1 MDNPE
6 IIWQPSSESKKS
18 SNLYRFI
25 EFANHRYSQSINT
38 EYQDIWDWSVNNVEK
53 FWSLMW
59 DFSEIKGSKGTKITE
74 NYGRMPGARFFPDAK
89 LNYAENLLRAA
100 DNAIAIEEFREDGF
114 SNALTR
120 KELESK
126 ALKMAG
132 WMKSKG
138 VKKGDRVCAYMP
150 NCSETVISM
159 LATSALGAIFS
170 SCSSDFGIE
179 GVIDRF
185 EQIEPKIMIAT
196 DGYLYNGKVIDRSE
210 EIKTISKRL
219 PSLEHIIVVEY
230 ISSSKDIDNFTN
242 FKAVFQS
249 DRLENYV
256 LCKFNDPLYIVFSSG
271 TTGKP
276 KCITHSIGGVLIQHA
291 KEHLLHINLS
301 EKQKMFYFTTCG
313 WMMWNWLVGSLF
325 CKSSIVLYEGSPF
338 YPNPEH
344 LWKIAE
350 KSKVSIFGTS
360 AKYIDA
366 LSKSNIVPKKHFTL
380 SNLGTI
386 CSTGSPLSPDSYD
399 YILNNIKPDVQI
411 ASISG
416 GTDLLSCFV
425 LSNPLS
431 PVIKGQIQCRALAM
445 DVDIFNEHGD
455 SLVNMEG
462 ELVCKIPFPSMPI
475 KFWNDQNDRKYKEA
489 YFEKFKGIWCHGD
502 WAKITE
508 RGTVVI
514 FGRSD
519 ATLNPGGVRIGT
531 AEIYNTVEK
540 LNEIAESI
548 VIAQNWN
555 NDVRIVLFLK
565 LQNDHELTE
574 RLKEKVVNQIRT
586 NLTPRHLPA
595 KVVAVPDIP
604 RTRSGK
610 ITELAVRDI
619 VHGKEIKNKEALA
632 NPEALIHFA
641 NIPDLST
648 D

>member
-6 IIWQPSSESKKS
+6 IIWQPSSESKKL
-18 SNLYRFI
+18 SNLSRFI
-25 EFANHRYSQSINT
+25 EFANQRYSQSIKT

-59 DFSEIKGSKGTKITE
+59 DFSEIKGSKGTKISE
-74 NYGRMPGARFFPDAK
+74 NIGQMPGARFFPDAK

-100 DNAIAIEEFREDGF
+100 DNSVAIEEFREDGF
-114 SNALTR
+114 YNALTR
-120 KELESK
+120 KDLESK
-126 ALKMAG
+126 ALRMAG

-185 EQIEPKIMIAT
+185 EQIEPKVMIAA

-210 EIKTISKRL
+210 EIKKISKRL
-219 PSLEHIIVVEY
+219 PSLEHIVVVEY
-230 ISSSKDIDNFTN
+230 INSSKDIDKVLN
-242 FKAVFQS
+242 FKTVFQS
-249 DRLENYV
+249 DRLENFV

-291 KEHLLHINLS
+291 KEHLLHINLG

-338 YPNPEH
+338 YPNPEN

-366 LSKSNIVPKKHFTL
+366 LSKSNVIPKKHFRL
-380 SNLGTI
+380 SNLRTI

-411 ASISG
+411 SSISG

-431 PVIKGQIQCRALAM
+431 PVVKGQIQCRALAM
-445 DVDIFNEHGD
+445 DVDIFNEDGE

-475 KFWNDQNDRKYKEA
+475 KFWNDQNDTKYKEA
-489 YFEKFKGIWCHGD
+489 YFEKFKGIWRHGD

-531 AEIYNTVEK
+531 SEIYNTVEK

-574 RLKEKVVNQIRT
+574 HLKEKVVNQIRT
-586 NLTPRHLPA
+586 NLTPRHVPA

>member
-1 MDNPE
+1 MDNLE
-6 IIWQPSSESKKS
+6 IIWQPSNESKKS
-18 SNLYRFI
+18 SNLSRFI
-25 EFANHRYSQSINT
+25 ELVNQRYSQSIKT
-38 EYQDIWDWSVNNVEK
+38 EYQDIWNWSVNNIES
-53 FWSLMW
+53 FWSLIW
-59 DFSEIKGSKGTKITE
+59 DFTEIKGIKGTKISE
-74 NYGRMPGARFFPDAK
+74 NLGLMPGAKFFPEAK
-89 LNYAENLLRAA
+89 LNYAENLLRTP
-100 DNAIAIEEFREDGF
+100 DDTIAIEEFREDGF
-114 SNALTR
+114 SNKLTR
-120 KELESK
+120 KELKSK

-132 WMKSKG
+132 WMKRQG

-150 NCSETVISM
+150 NCSETIITM

-185 EQIEPKIMIAT
+185 EQIEPKILVSAN
-196 DGYLYNGKVIDRSE
+196 GYLYNGKVIDRSE
-210 EIKTISKRL
+210 EIKKISKRL
-219 PSLEHIIVVEY
+219 PSLEHILVVEY
-230 ISSSKDIDNFTN
+230 ISSNKDIYNFPN
-242 FKAVFQS
+242 FDTVFQS
-249 DRLENYV
+249 DTLESYV
-256 LCKFNDPLYIVFSSG
+256 LCEFNDPLYIVFSSG

-301 EKQKMFYFTTCG
+301 EKQKIFYFTTCG

-325 CKSSIVLYEGSPF
+325 CRSSIVLYEGSPF

-344 LWKIAE
+344 LWEIAE
-350 KSKVSIFGTS
+350 KSEVCVFGTS

-366 LSKSNIVPKKHFTL
+366 LSKSKVIPKKQFQL
-380 SNLGTI
+380 RNLRTT

-399 YILNNIKPDVQI
+399 YILNNIKSDIQI

-431 PVIKGQIQCRALAM
+431 PVVKGEIQCKALGM
-445 DVDIFNEHGD
+445 DVDIFNENGE
-455 SLVNMEG
+455 SIVNEEG
-462 ELVCKIPFPSMPI
+462 ELVCKNSFPSMPI
-475 KFWNDQNDRKYKEA
+475 KFWNDPDDKKYKDA
-489 YFEKFKGIWCHGD
+489 YFEKFTGIWRHGD

-508 RGTVVI
+508 RGTIVI
-514 FGRSD
+514 YGRSD

-540 LNEIAESI
+540 LNEVVESI
-548 VIAQNWN
+548 VIAQNWD

-565 LQNDHELTE
+565 LADDLELTE
-574 RLKEKVVNQIRT
+574 SLKEKVIDQIRT
-586 NLTPRHLPA
+586 NLTPRHIPA
-595 KVVAVPDIP
+595 KVVSVPDIP

-632 NPEALIHFA
+632 NPKALLHFA

-648 D
+648 S

>member
-1 MDNPE
+1 MDNLE
-6 IIWQPSSESKKS
+6 IIWQPSNESKKS
-18 SNLYRFI
+18 SNLSRFI
-25 EFANHRYSQSINT
+25 ELVNQRYSQSIKT
-38 EYQDIWDWSVNNVEK
+38 EYQDIWNWSVNNIES
-53 FWSLMW
+53 FWSLIW
-59 DFSEIKGSKGTKITE
+59 DFTEIKGIKGTKISE
-74 NYGRMPGARFFPDAK
+74 NLGLMPGAKFFPEAR
-89 LNYAENLLRAA
+89 LNYAENLLRTP
-100 DNAIAIEEFREDGF
+100 DNTIAIEEFREDGF
-114 SNALTR
+114 SNKLTR
-120 KELESK
+120 KELKSK

-132 WMKSKG
+132 WMKRQG
-138 VKKGDRVCAYMP
+138 VKKGDRICAYMP
-150 NCSETVISM
+150 NCSETIITM

-185 EQIEPKIMIAT
+185 EQIEPKILVSAN
-196 DGYLYNGKVIDRSE
+196 GYMYNGKVIDRSE

-219 PSLEHIIVVEY
+219 PSLEHILVVEY
-230 ISSSKDIDNFTN
+230 ISSNKDIYNFLN
-242 FKAVFQS
+242 FDTVFQS
-249 DRLENYV
+249 DTLESYV
-256 LCKFNDPLYIVFSSG
+256 LCEFNDPLYIVFSSG

-301 EKQKMFYFTTCG
+301 EKQKIFYFTTCG

-325 CKSSIVLYEGSPF
+325 CRSSIVLYEGSPF

-344 LWKIAE
+344 LWEIAE
-350 KSKVSIFGTS
+350 KSEVCVFGTS

-366 LSKSNIVPKKHFTL
+366 LSKSKVIPKKQFQL
-380 SNLGTI
+380 RNLRTT

-399 YILNNIKPDVQI
+399 YILNNIKSDIQI

-431 PVIKGQIQCRALAM
+431 PVVKGEIQCKALGM
-445 DVDIFNEHGD
+445 DVDIFNENGE
-455 SLVNMEG
+455 SIVNETG
-462 ELVCKIPFPSMPI
+462 ELVCKNSFPSMPI
-475 KFWNDQNDRKYKEA
+475 KFWNDPDDKRYKDA
-489 YFEKFKGIWCHGD
+489 YFEKFTGIWRHGD

-508 RGTVVI
+508 RGTIVI
-514 FGRSD
+514 YGRSD

-540 LNEIAESI
+540 LNEVVESI
-548 VIAQNWN
+548 VIAQNWD

-565 LQNDHELTE
+565 LADDLELTE
-574 RLKEKVVNQIRT
+574 SLKEKVIDQIRT
-586 NLTPRHLPA
+586 NLTPRHIPA
-595 KVVAVPDIP
+595 KVVSVPDIP

-632 NPEALIHFA
+632 NPKALLHFA

-648 D
+648 S

>member
-1 MDNPE
+1 MDNLE
-6 IIWQPSSESKKS
+6 IIWQPSDKSKKS
-18 SNLYRFI
+18 SNLSRFI
-25 EFANHRYSQSINT
+25 KLVNQRYSQSIKT
-38 EYQDIWDWSVNNVEK
+38 EYQDIWNWSVNNIES
-53 FWSLMW
+53 FWSLIW
-59 DFSEIKGSKGTKITE
+59 DFTEIKGIKGNKISE
-74 NYGRMPGARFFPDAK
+74 NLGLMPGAKFFPEAK
-89 LNYAENLLRAA
+89 LNYAENLLRTP
-100 DNAIAIEEFREDGF
+100 DDTIAIEEFREDGF
-114 SNALTR
+114 SNKLTR
-120 KELESK
+120 KELKSK

-132 WMKSKG
+132 WMKRQG

-150 NCSETVISM
+150 NCSETIITM

-185 EQIEPKIMIAT
+185 EQIEPKILVSAN
-196 DGYLYNGKVIDRSE
+196 GYLYNGKVIDRSE

-219 PSLEHIIVVEY
+219 PSLEHILVVEY
-230 ISSSKDIDNFTN
+230 ISSNKDIYNFPN
-242 FKAVFQS
+242 FDTVFQS
-249 DRLENYV
+249 DTLESYV
-256 LCKFNDPLYIVFSSG
+256 LCEFNDPLYIVFSSG

-301 EKQKMFYFTTCG
+301 EKQKIFYFTTCG

-325 CKSSIVLYEGSPF
+325 CRSSIVLYEGSPF

-344 LWKIAE
+344 LWEIAE
-350 KSKVSIFGTS
+350 KSEVCVFGTS

-366 LSKSNIVPKKHFTL
+366 LSKSKVIPKKQFQL
-380 SNLGTI
+380 RNLRTT

-399 YILNNIKPDVQI
+399 YILNNIKSDIQI

-431 PVIKGQIQCRALAM
+431 PVVKGEIQCKALGM
-445 DVDIFNEHGD
+445 DVDIFNENGE
-455 SLVNMEG
+455 SIVNEEG
-462 ELVCKIPFPSMPI
+462 ELVCKNSFPSMPI
-475 KFWNDQNDRKYKEA
+475 KFWNDPDDKKYKDA
-489 YFEKFKGIWCHGD
+489 YFEKFTGIWRHGD

-508 RGTVVI
+508 RGTIVI
-514 FGRSD
+514 YGRSD

-540 LNEIAESI
+540 LNEVVESI
-548 VIAQNWN
+548 VIAQNWD

-565 LQNDHELTE
+565 LADDLELTE
-574 RLKEKVVNQIRT
+574 SLKEKVIDQIRT
-586 NLTPRHLPA
+586 NLTPRHIPA
-595 KVVAVPDIP
+595 KVVSVPDIP

-632 NPEALIHFA
+632 NPKALLHFA

-648 D
+648 S

>member
-1 MDNPE
+1 MDNLE
-6 IIWQPSSESKKS
+6 IIWQPSNKSKKS
-18 SNLYRFI
+18 SNLSRFI
-25 EFANHRYSQSINT
+25 KLVNQRYSQSIKT
-38 EYQDIWDWSVNNVEK
+38 EYQDIWNWSVNNIES
-53 FWSLMW
+53 FWSLIW
-59 DFSEIKGSKGTKITE
+59 DFTEIKGIKGNKISE
-74 NYGRMPGARFFPDAK
+74 NLGLMPGAKFFPEAK
-89 LNYAENLLRAA
+89 LNYAENLLRTP
-100 DNAIAIEEFREDGF
+100 DDTIAIEEFREDGF
-114 SNALTR
+114 SNKLTR
-120 KELESK
+120 KELKSK

-132 WMKSKG
+132 WMKRQG
-138 VKKGDRVCAYMP
+138 VKKGDRICAYMP
-150 NCSETVISM
+150 NCSETIITM

-185 EQIEPKIMIAT
+185 EQIEPKILVSAN
-196 DGYLYNGKVIDRSE
+196 GYLYNGKVIDRSE
-210 EIKTISKRL
+210 EIKKISKRL
-219 PSLEHIIVVEY
+219 PSLEHILVVEY
-230 ISSSKDIDNFTN
+230 ISSNKDIYNFPN
-242 FKAVFQS
+242 FDTVFQS
-249 DRLENYV
+249 DTLESYV
-256 LCKFNDPLYIVFSSG
+256 LCEFNDPLYIVFSSG

-301 EKQKMFYFTTCG
+301 EKQKIFYFTTCG

-325 CKSSIVLYEGSPF
+325 CRSSIVLYEGSPF

-344 LWKIAE
+344 LWEIAE
-350 KSKVSIFGTS
+350 KSEVCVFGTS

-366 LSKSNIVPKKHFTL
+366 LSKSKVIPKKQFQL
-380 SNLGTI
+380 RNLRTT

-399 YILNNIKPDVQI
+399 YILNNIKSDIQI

-431 PVIKGQIQCRALAM
+431 PVVKGEIQCKALGM
-445 DVDIFNEHGD
+445 DVDIFNENGE
-455 SLVNMEG
+455 SVVNEEG
-462 ELVCKIPFPSMPI
+462 ELVCKNSFPSMPI
-475 KFWNDQNDRKYKEA
+475 KFWNDPDDKKYKDA
-489 YFEKFKGIWCHGD
+489 YFEKFTGIWRHGD

-508 RGTVVI
+508 RGTIVI
-514 FGRSD
+514 YGRSD

-540 LNEIAESI
+540 LNEVVESI
-548 VIAQNWN
+548 VIAQNWD

-565 LQNDHELTE
+565 LADDLELTE
-574 RLKEKVVNQIRT
+574 SLKEKVIDQIRT
-586 NLTPRHLPA
+586 NLTPRHIPA
-595 KVVAVPDIP
+595 KVVSVPDIP

-632 NPEALIHFA
+632 NPKALLHFA

-648 D
+648 S

>member
-1 MDNPE
+1 MDNLE
-6 IIWQPSSESKKS
+6 IIWQPSNESKKS
-18 SNLYRFI
+18 SNLSRFI
-25 EFANHRYSQSINT
+25 ELVNQRYSQSIKT
-38 EYQDIWDWSVNNVEK
+38 EYQDIWNWSVNNIES
-53 FWSLMW
+53 FWSLIW
-59 DFSEIKGSKGTKITE
+59 DFTEIKGIKGTKISE
-74 NYGRMPGARFFPDAK
+74 NLGLMPGAKFFPEAK
-89 LNYAENLLRAA
+89 LNYAENLLRTP
-100 DNAIAIEEFREDGF
+100 DDTIAIEEFREDGF
-114 SNALTR
+114 SNKLTR
-120 KELESK
+120 KELKSK

-132 WMKSKG
+132 WMKRQG
-138 VKKGDRVCAYMP
+138 VKKGDRICAYMP
-150 NCSETVISM
+150 NCSETIITM

-185 EQIEPKIMIAT
+185 EQIEPKILVSAN
-196 DGYLYNGKVIDRSE
+196 GYLYNGKVIDRSE

-219 PSLEHIIVVEY
+219 PSLEHILVVEY
-230 ISSSKDIDNFTN
+230 ISSNKDIYNFPN
-242 FKAVFQS
+242 FNTVFQS
-249 DRLENYV
+249 DTLESYV
-256 LCKFNDPLYIVFSSG
+256 LCEFNDPLYIVFSSG

-301 EKQKMFYFTTCG
+301 EKQKIFYFTTCG

-325 CKSSIVLYEGSPF
+325 CRSSIVLYEGSPF

-344 LWKIAE
+344 LWEIAE
-350 KSKVSIFGTS
+350 KSEVCVFGTS

-366 LSKSNIVPKKHFTL
+366 LSKSKVIPKKRFQL
-380 SNLGTI
+380 RNLRTT

-399 YILNNIKPDVQI
+399 YILNNIKSDIQI

-431 PVIKGQIQCRALAM
+431 PVVKGEIQCKALGM
-445 DVDIFNEHGD
+445 DVDIFNENGE
-455 SLVNMEG
+455 SIVNEEG
-462 ELVCKIPFPSMPI
+462 ELVCKNSFPSMPI
-475 KFWNDQNDRKYKEA
+475 KFWNDPDDKKYKDA
-489 YFEKFKGIWCHGD
+489 YFEKFTGIWRHGD

-508 RGTVVI
+508 RGTIVI
-514 FGRSD
+514 YGRSD

-540 LNEIAESI
+540 LNEVVESI
-548 VIAQNWN
+548 VIAQNWD

-565 LQNDHELTE
+565 LADDLELTE
-574 RLKEKVVNQIRT
+574 SLKEKVIDQIRT
-586 NLTPRHLPA
+586 NLTPRHIPA
-595 KVVAVPDIP
+595 KVVSVPDIP

-632 NPEALIHFA
+632 NPKALLHFA

-648 D
+648 S

>member
-1 MDNPE
+1 MDNLE
-6 IIWQPSSESKKS
+6 IIWQPGNKSKKS
-18 SNLYRFI
+18 SNLSRFI
-25 EFANHRYSQSINT
+25 ELVNQRYSQSIKT
-38 EYQDIWDWSVNNVEK
+38 EYQDIWNWSVNNIES
-53 FWSLMW
+53 FWSLIW
-59 DFSEIKGSKGTKITE
+59 DFTEIKGIKGTKISE
-74 NYGRMPGARFFPDAK
+74 NLGLMPGAKFFPEAR
-89 LNYAENLLRAA
+89 LNYAENLLRTP
-100 DNAIAIEEFREDGF
+100 DDTIAIEEFREDGF
-114 SNALTR
+114 SNKLTR
-120 KELESK
+120 KELKSK

-132 WMKSKG
+132 WMKRQG

-150 NCSETVISM
+150 NCSETIITM

-185 EQIEPKIMIAT
+185 EQIEPKILVSAN
-196 DGYLYNGKVIDRSE
+196 GYLYNGKVIDRSE

-219 PSLEHIIVVEY
+219 PSLEHILVVEY
-230 ISSSKDIDNFTN
+230 ISSNKDIYNFPN
-242 FKAVFQS
+242 FNTVFQS
-249 DRLENYV
+249 DTLESYV
-256 LCKFNDPLYIVFSSG
+256 LCEFNDPLYIVFSSG

-301 EKQKMFYFTTCG
+301 EKQKIFYFTTCG

-325 CKSSIVLYEGSPF
+325 CRSSIVLYEGSPF

-344 LWKIAE
+344 LWEIAE
-350 KSKVSIFGTS
+350 KSEVCVFGTS

-366 LSKSNIVPKKHFTL
+366 LSKSKVIPKKQFQL
-380 SNLGTI
+380 RNLRTT

-399 YILNNIKPDVQI
+399 YILNNIKSDIQI

-431 PVIKGQIQCRALAM
+431 PVVKGEIQCKALGM
-445 DVDIFNEHGD
+445 DVDIFNENGE
-455 SLVNMEG
+455 SVVNEEG
-462 ELVCKIPFPSMPI
+462 ELVCKNSFPSMPI
-475 KFWNDQNDRKYKEA
+475 KFWNDPDDKKYKDA
-489 YFEKFKGIWCHGD
+489 YFEKFTGIWRHGD

-508 RGTVVI
+508 RGTIVI
-514 FGRSD
+514 YGRSD

-540 LNEIAESI
+540 LNEVVESI
-548 VIAQNWN
+548 VIAQNWD
-555 NDVRIVLFLK
+555 NDVRIILFLK
-565 LQNDHELTE
+565 LADDLELTE
-574 RLKEKVVNQIRT
+574 SLKEKVIDQIRT
-586 NLTPRHLPA
+586 NLTPRHIPA
-595 KVVAVPDIP
+595 KVVSVPDIP

-632 NPEALIHFA
+632 NPKALLHFA

-648 D
+648 S

>member
-1 MDNPE
+1 MDNLE
-6 IIWQPSSESKKS
+6 IIWQPSNESKKS
-18 SNLYRFI
+18 SNLSRFI
-25 EFANHRYSQSINT
+25 ELVNQRYSQSVKT
-38 EYQDIWDWSVNNVEK
+38 EYQDIWNWSVNNIES
-53 FWSLMW
+53 FWSLIW
-59 DFSEIKGSKGTKITE
+59 DFTEIKGIKGTKISE
-74 NYGRMPGARFFPDAK
+74 NLGLMPGAKFFPEAK
-89 LNYAENLLRAA
+89 LNYAENLLRTP
-100 DNAIAIEEFREDGF
+100 DDTIAIEEFREDGF
-114 SNALTR
+114 SNKLTR
-120 KELESK
+120 KELNSK

-132 WMKSKG
+132 WMKRQG

-150 NCSETVISM
+150 NCSETIITM

-185 EQIEPKIMIAT
+185 EQIEPKILVSAN
-196 DGYLYNGKVIDRSE
+196 GYLYNGKVIDRSE
-210 EIKTISKRL
+210 EIKKISKRL
-219 PSLEHIIVVEY
+219 PSLEHILVVEY
-230 ISSSKDIDNFTN
+230 ISSNKDIYNFPN
-242 FKAVFQS
+242 FDTVFQS
-249 DRLENYV
+249 DTLESYV
-256 LCKFNDPLYIVFSSG
+256 LCEFNDPLYIVFSSG

-301 EKQKMFYFTTCG
+301 EKQKIFYFTTCG

-325 CKSSIVLYEGSPF
+325 CRSSIVLYEGSPF

-344 LWKIAE
+344 LWEIAE
-350 KSKVSIFGTS
+350 KSEVCVFGTS

-366 LSKSNIVPKKHFTL
+366 LSKSKVIPKKQFQL
-380 SNLGTI
+380 RNLRTT

-399 YILNNIKPDVQI
+399 YILNNIKSDIQI

-431 PVIKGQIQCRALAM
+431 PVVKGEIQCKALGM
-445 DVDIFNEHGD
+445 DVDIFNENGE
-455 SLVNMEG
+455 SVVNEEG
-462 ELVCKIPFPSMPI
+462 ELVCKNSFPSMPI
-475 KFWNDQNDRKYKEA
+475 KFWNDPDDKKYKDA
-489 YFEKFKGIWCHGD
+489 YFEKFTGIWRHGD

-508 RGTVVI
+508 RGTIVI
-514 FGRSD
+514 YGRSD

-540 LNEIAESI
+540 LNEVVESI
-548 VIAQNWN
+548 VIAQNWD

-565 LQNDHELTE
+565 LADDLELTE
-574 RLKEKVVNQIRT
+574 SLKEKVIDQIRT
-586 NLTPRHLPA
+586 NLTPRHIPA
-595 KVVAVPDIP
+595 KVVSVPDIP

-632 NPEALIHFA
+632 NPKALLHFA

-648 D
+648 S

>member
-1 MDNPE
+1 MDNLE
-6 IIWQPSSESKKS
+6 IIWQPSNESKKS
-18 SNLYRFI
+18 SNLSRFI
-25 EFANHRYSQSINT
+25 KLVNRRYSQSIKT
-38 EYQDIWDWSVNNVEK
+38 EYQDIWSWSVNNIER
-53 FWSLMW
+53 FWSSIW
-59 DFSEIKGSKGTKITE
+59 DFTEIKGIKGNKISE
-74 NYGRMPGARFFPDAK
+74 NLGLMPGAKFFPEAK
-89 LNYAENLLRAA
+89 LNYAENLLRTP
-100 DNAIAIEEFREDGF
+100 DDTIAIEEFREDGF
-114 SNALTR
+114 SNKLTR
-120 KELESK
+120 KELKSK

-132 WMKSKG
+132 WMKRQG
-138 VKKGDRVCAYMP
+138 VKKGDRICAYMP
-150 NCSETVISM
+150 NCSETIITM

-185 EQIEPKIMIAT
+185 EQIEPKILVSAN
-196 DGYLYNGKVIDRSE
+196 GYLYNGKVIDRSE
-210 EIKTISKRL
+210 EIKKISKRL
-219 PSLEHIIVVEY
+219 PSLEHILVVEY
-230 ISSSKDIDNFTN
+230 ISSNKDIYNFPN
-242 FKAVFQS
+242 FDTVFQS
-249 DRLENYV
+249 DTLERYV
-256 LCKFNDPLYIVFSSG
+256 LCEFNDPLYIVFSSG

-301 EKQKMFYFTTCG
+301 EKQKIFYFTTCG

-325 CKSSIVLYEGSPF
+325 CRSSIVLYEGSPF

-344 LWKIAE
+344 LWEIAE
-350 KSKVSIFGTS
+350 KSEVCVFGTS

-366 LSKSNIVPKKHFTL
+366 LSKSKVIPKKQFQL
-380 SNLGTI
+380 RNLRTT

-399 YILNNIKPDVQI
+399 YILNNIKSDIQI

-431 PVIKGQIQCRALAM
+431 PVVKGEIQCKALGM
-445 DVDIFNEHGD
+445 DVDIFNENGE
-455 SLVNMEG
+455 SVVNEEG
-462 ELVCKIPFPSMPI
+462 ELVCKNSFPSMPI
-475 KFWNDQNDRKYKEA
+475 KFWNDPDDKKYKDA
-489 YFEKFKGIWCHGD
+489 YFEKFTGIWRHGD

-508 RGTVVI
+508 RGTIVI
-514 FGRSD
+514 YGRSD

-540 LNEIAESI
+540 LNEVVESI
-548 VIAQNWN
+548 VIAQNWD

-565 LQNDHELTE
+565 LADDLELTE
-574 RLKEKVVNQIRT
+574 SLKEKVIDQIRT
-586 NLTPRHLPA
+586 NLTPRHIPA
-595 KVVAVPDIP
+595 KVVSVPDIP

-632 NPEALIHFA
+632 NPKALLHFA

-648 D
+648 S

>member
-1 MDNPE
+1 MDNLE
-6 IIWQPSSESKKS
+6 IIWQPSNESKKS
-18 SNLYRFI
+18 SNLSRFI
-25 EFANHRYSQSINT
+25 ELVNQRYSQSIKT
-38 EYQDIWDWSVNNVEK
+38 EYQDIWNWSVNNIES
-53 FWSLMW
+53 FWSLIW
-59 DFSEIKGSKGTKITE
+59 DFTEIKGIKGTKISE
-74 NYGRMPGARFFPDAK
+74 NLGLMPGAKFFPEAR
-89 LNYAENLLRAA
+89 LNYAENLLRTP
-100 DNAIAIEEFREDGF
+100 DDTIAIEEFREDGF
-114 SNALTR
+114 SNKLTR
-120 KELESK
+120 KELKSK

-132 WMKSKG
+132 WMKRQG

-150 NCSETVISM
+150 NCSETIITM

-185 EQIEPKIMIAT
+185 EQIEPKILVSAN
-196 DGYLYNGKVIDRSE
+196 GYLYNGKVIDRSE

-219 PSLEHIIVVEY
+219 PSLEHILVVEY
-230 ISSSKDIDNFTN
+230 ISSNKDIYNFPN
-242 FKAVFQS
+242 FDTVFQS
-249 DRLENYV
+249 DTLESYV
-256 LCKFNDPLYIVFSSG
+256 LCEFNDPLYIVFSSG

-301 EKQKMFYFTTCG
+301 EKQKIFYFTTCG

-325 CKSSIVLYEGSPF
+325 CRSSIVLYEGSPF

-344 LWKIAE
+344 LWEIAE
-350 KSKVSIFGTS
+350 KSEVCVFGTS

-366 LSKSNIVPKKHFTL
+366 LSKSKVIPKKRFQL
-380 SNLGTI
+380 RNLRTT

-399 YILNNIKPDVQI
+399 YILNNIKSDIQI

-431 PVIKGQIQCRALAM
+431 PVVKGEIQCKALGM
-445 DVDIFNEHGD
+445 DVDIFNENGE
-455 SLVNMEG
+455 SIVNEEG
-462 ELVCKIPFPSMPI
+462 ELVCKNSFPSMPI
-475 KFWNDQNDRKYKEA
+475 KFWNDPDDKKYKDA
-489 YFEKFKGIWCHGD
+489 YFEKFTGIWRHGD

-508 RGTVVI
+508 RGTIVI
-514 FGRSD
+514 YGRSD

-540 LNEIAESI
+540 LNEVVESI
-548 VIAQNWN
+548 VIAQNWD

-565 LQNDHELTE
+565 LADDLELTE
-574 RLKEKVVNQIRT
+574 SLKEKVIDQIRT
-586 NLTPRHLPA
+586 NLTPRHIPA
-595 KVVAVPDIP
+595 KVVSVPDIP

-632 NPEALIHFA
+632 NPKALLHFA

-648 D
+648 S

>member
-1 MDNPE
+1 MDNLE
-6 IIWQPSSESKKS
+6 IIWQPSNESKKS
-18 SNLYRFI
+18 SNLSRFI
-25 EFANHRYSQSINT
+25 ELVNQRYSQSIKT
-38 EYQDIWDWSVNNVEK
+38 EYQDIWNWSVNNIES
-53 FWSLMW
+53 FWSLIW
-59 DFSEIKGSKGTKITE
+59 DFTEIKGIKGTKISE
-74 NYGRMPGARFFPDAK
+74 NLGLMPGAKFFPEAK
-89 LNYAENLLRAA
+89 LNYAQNLLRTP
-100 DNAIAIEEFREDGF
+100 DDTIAIEEFREDGF
-114 SNALTR
+114 SNKLTR
-120 KELESK
+120 KELKSK

-132 WMKSKG
+132 WMKRQG

-150 NCSETVISM
+150 NCSETIITM

-185 EQIEPKIMIAT
+185 EQIEPKILVSAN
-196 DGYLYNGKVIDRSE
+196 GYLYNGKVIDRSE

-219 PSLEHIIVVEY
+219 PSLEHILVVEY
-230 ISSSKDIDNFTN
+230 ISSNKDIYNFPN
-242 FKAVFQS
+242 FDTVFQS
-249 DRLENYV
+249 DTLESYV
-256 LCKFNDPLYIVFSSG
+256 LCEFNDPLYIVFSSG

-301 EKQKMFYFTTCG
+301 EKQKIFYFTTCG

-325 CKSSIVLYEGSPF
+325 CRSSIVLYEGSPF

-344 LWKIAE
+344 LWEIAE
-350 KSKVSIFGTS
+350 KSEVCVFGTS

-366 LSKSNIVPKKHFTL
+366 LSKSKVIPKKQFQL
-380 SNLGTI
+380 RNLRTT

-399 YILNNIKPDVQI
+399 YILNNIKSDIQI

-431 PVIKGQIQCRALAM
+431 PVVKGEIQCKALGM
-445 DVDIFNEHGD
+445 DVDIFNENGE
-455 SLVNMEG
+455 SIVNEEG
-462 ELVCKIPFPSMPI
+462 ELVCKNSFPSMPI
-475 KFWNDQNDRKYKEA
+475 KFWNDPDDKKYKDA
-489 YFEKFKGIWCHGD
+489 YFEKFTGIWRHGD

-508 RGTVVI
+508 RGTIVI
-514 FGRSD
+514 YGRSD

-540 LNEIAESI
+540 LNEVVESI
-548 VIAQNWN
+548 VIAQKWD

-565 LQNDHELTE
+565 LADDLELTE
-574 RLKEKVVNQIRT
+574 SLKEKVIDQIRT
-586 NLTPRHLPA
+586 NLTPRHIPA
-595 KVVAVPDIP
+595 KVVSVPDIP

-632 NPEALIHFA
+632 NPKALLHFA

-648 D
+648 S

>member
-1 MDNPE
+1 MDKPE
-6 IIWQPSSESKKS
+6 IIWQPSSESRKS

-25 EFANHRYSQSINT
+25 EFANQRYSQSIKT

-59 DFSEIKGSKGTKITE
+59 DFSEIKGSKGTKITK

-100 DNAIAIEEFREDGF
+100 DNAIAIEEFREDEY

-138 VKKGDRVCAYMP
+138 VKKGDRVCCYMP
-150 NCSETVISM
+150 NCSETVITM

-230 ISSSKDIDNFTN
+230 ISSTVGINNLPNFNT
-242 FKAVFQS
+242 VFQS
-249 DRLENYV
+249 DILENYV
-256 LCKFNDPLYIVFSSG
+256 LCEFNDPLYIVFSSG

-301 EKQKMFYFTTCG
+301 EKEKMFYFTTCG

-350 KSKVSIFGTS
+350 KSEVSIFGTS

-366 LSKSNIVPKKHFTL
+366 LSKSNIVPKKHFML
-380 SNLGTI
+380 SNLRTI

-425 LSNPLS
+425 LSNPLN
-431 PVIKGQIQCRALAM
+431 PVVKGEIQCRALAM
-445 DVDIFNEHGD
+445 DVDIFNEHGE

-475 KFWNDQNDRKYKEA
+475 KFWNDQNDTKYKQA
-489 YFEKFKGIWCHGD
+489 YFEKFKGVWRHGD

-514 FGRSD
+514 YGRSD

-565 LQNDHELTE
+565 LQDDYKLTE
-574 RLKEKVVNQIRT
+574 NLKEKVVNQIRT
-586 NLTPRHLPA
+586 NLTPRHIPA

-619 VHGKEIKNKEALA
+619 VHGKEIRNKEALA

-641 NIPDLST
+641 NIPELNT
-648 D
+648 G

>member
-6 IIWQPSSESKKS
+6 IIWQPSNESKKS
-18 SNLYRFI
+18 SNLSQFI
-25 EFANHRYSQSINT
+25 ELVNQRHSKSIKT
-38 EYQDIWDWSVNNVEK
+38 EYQDIWDWSVTNVES
-53 FWSLMW
+53 FWSLIW
-59 DFSEIKGSKGTKITE
+59 DFSEIKGHKGSNISE
-74 NYGRMPGARFFPDAK
+74 NIGLMPGARFFPDAK
-89 LNYAENLLRAA
+89 LNYAENLLREPN
-100 DNAIAIEEFREDGF
+100 NAIAIEEFREDGF
-114 SNALTR
+114 SNTLTR
-120 KELESK
+120 KELECK
-126 ALKMAG
+126 ALQMAG
-132 WMKSKG
+132 WLKSKG
-138 VKKGDRVCAYMP
+138 IQKGDRVCAYMP
-150 NCSETVISM
+150 NCSETIITM

-170 SCSSDFGIE
+170 SCSSDFGVE

-185 EQIEPKIMIAT
+185 EQIEPKIMIAA

-210 EIKTISKRL
+210 EVKTISKRL
-219 PSLEHIIVVEY
+219 RSLEHILVVEY
-230 ISSSKDIDNFTN
+230 ISSTEDMEKFPNFN
-242 FKAVFQS
+242 IVFQS
-249 DRLENYV
+249 DPLENYV
-256 LCKFNDPLYIVFSSG
+256 LCEFNDPLYIVFSSG

-301 EKQKMFYFTTCG
+301 EKEKMFYFTTCG

-350 KSKVSIFGTS
+350 KSEVSIFGTS

-366 LSKSNIVPKKHFTL
+366 LSKSNVVPKNHLTS
-380 SNLGTI
+380 SNLRTI

-431 PVIKGQIQCRALAM
+431 PVVKGQIQCRALAM
-445 DVDIFNEHGD
+445 DVDIFNEHGE

-475 KFWNDQNDRKYKEA
+475 KFWNDQNDTKYKEA
-489 YFEKFKGIWCHGD
+489 YFEKFKGIWRHGD

-514 FGRSD
+514 YGRSD

-574 RLKEKVVNQIRT
+574 HLKEKVVNQIRT
-586 NLTPRHLPA
+586 NLTPRHVPA

-641 NIPDLST
+641 NIPELNT
-648 D
+648 G

>member
-1 MDNPE
+1 MDKPE
-6 IIWQPSSESKKS
+6 IIWQPSSESRKS

-25 EFANHRYSQSINT
+25 EFANQRYSQLIKT

-59 DFSEIKGSKGTKITE
+59 DFSEIKGSKGTKITK

-100 DNAIAIEEFREDGF
+100 DNAIAIEEFREDEY

-132 WMKSKG
+132 WMKGKG

-150 NCSETVISM
+150 NCSETIISM

-196 DGYLYNGKVIDRSE
+196 NGYLYNGKVIDRSE

-366 LSKSNIVPKKHFTL
+366 LSKSNIVPKKHFML
-380 SNLGTI
+380 SNLRTI

-445 DVDIFNEHGD
+445 DVDIFNEYGD

-475 KFWNDQNDRKYKEA
+475 KFWNDQNDTKYKQA
-489 YFEKFKGIWCHGD
+489 YFEKFKGVWRHGD

-514 FGRSD
+514 YGRSD

-565 LQNDHELTE
+565 LQDDYKLTE
-574 RLKEKVVNQIRT
+574 NLKEKVVNQIRT
-586 NLTPRHLPA
+586 NLTPRHIPA

-619 VHGKEIKNKEALA
+619 VHGKEIRNKEALA

-641 NIPDLST
+641 NIPELNT
-648 D
+648 G

>member
-1 MDNPE
+1 MDNLE
-6 IIWQPSSESKKS
+6 IIWQPSNKSKKS
-18 SNLYRFI
+18 SNLSRFI
-25 EFANHRYSQSINT
+25 KLVNQRYSQSIKT
-38 EYQDIWDWSVNNVEK
+38 EYQDIWNWSVNNIES
-53 FWSLMW
+53 FWSLIW
-59 DFSEIKGSKGTKITE
+59 DFTEIKGIKGTKISE
-74 NYGRMPGARFFPDAK
+74 NLGLMPGAKFFPEAK
-89 LNYAENLLRAA
+89 LNYAENLLRTP
-100 DNAIAIEEFREDGF
+100 DDTIAIEEFREDGF
-114 SNALTR
+114 SNKLTR
-120 KELESK
+120 KELKSK

-132 WMKSKG
+132 WMKRQG

-150 NCSETVISM
+150 NCSETIITM

-185 EQIEPKIMIAT
+185 EQIEPKILVSAN
-196 DGYLYNGKVIDRSE
+196 GYLYNGKVIDRSE
-210 EIKTISKRL
+210 EIKKISKRL
-219 PSLEHIIVVEY
+219 PSLEHILVVEY
-230 ISSSKDIDNFTN
+230 ISSNKDIYNFPN
-242 FKAVFQS
+242 FDTVFQS
-249 DRLENYV
+249 DTLESYV
-256 LCKFNDPLYIVFSSG
+256 LCEFNDPLYIVFSSG

-301 EKQKMFYFTTCG
+301 EKQKIFYFTTCG

-325 CKSSIVLYEGSPF
+325 CRSSIVLYEGSPF

-344 LWKIAE
+344 LWEIAE
-350 KSKVSIFGTS
+350 KSEVCVFGTS

-366 LSKSNIVPKKHFTL
+366 LSKSKVIPKKRFQL
-380 SNLGTI
+380 RNLRTT

-399 YILNNIKPDVQI
+399 YILNNIKSDIQI

-431 PVIKGQIQCRALAM
+431 PVVKGEIQCKALGM
-445 DVDIFNEHGD
+445 DVDIFNENGE
-455 SLVNMEG
+455 SIVNEEG
-462 ELVCKIPFPSMPI
+462 ELVCKNSFPSMPI
-475 KFWNDQNDRKYKEA
+475 KFWNDPDDKKYKDA
-489 YFEKFKGIWCHGD
+489 YFEKFTGIWRHGD

-508 RGTVVI
+508 RGTIVI
-514 FGRSD
+514 YGRSD

-540 LNEIAESI
+540 LNEVVESI
-548 VIAQNWN
+548 VIAQNWD

-565 LQNDHELTE
+565 LADDLELTE
-574 RLKEKVVNQIRT
+574 SLKEKVIDQIRT
-586 NLTPRHLPA
+586 NLTPRHIPA
-595 KVVAVPDIP
+595 KVVSVPDIP

-632 NPEALIHFA
+632 NPKALLHFA

-648 D
+648 S